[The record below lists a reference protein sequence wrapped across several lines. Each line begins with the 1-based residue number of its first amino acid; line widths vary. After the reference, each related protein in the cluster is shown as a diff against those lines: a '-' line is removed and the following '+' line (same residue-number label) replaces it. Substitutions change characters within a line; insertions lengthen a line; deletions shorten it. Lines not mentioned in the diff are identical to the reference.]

1 MDTEDGQVFIKVCLD
16 DKAGELQYHADF
28 TQNLAYFVRTHE
40 KALANALQSHRNA
53 RSSHGSTSVASLASP
68 SSPYAPSSLAS
79 LSVPY
84 LGFASR
90 QIKPAKM
97 TLTPHHLYYLLSR
110 FNELGIAVGPMDI
123 RLESVDADH
132 SHANYVS
139 FLNEAQRRQIRGSDR
154 DSIHSVSSIRS
165 VMSSMSTLWHTLGFS
180 SAAKTQARIEKQQAM
195 IKEDLRYLYSAF
207 TKIPC
212 LRLSPD
218 HKAPLIAG
226 YEEFPFDSAVPLFVF
241 KNVTTL
247 EITDLD
253 FRQFCGWDRIA
264 DNVRSLTLK
273 RVNLEDPTDLL
284 INIVLDDMDRRR
296 KRSAKGSNSP
306 SVPWPAASP
315 ASRLHD
321 SAASPESPPALKHTM
336 SRSPDNPLGLQNYT
350 TRPRSTS
357 PVERPSCSRH
367 GSSHAN
373 SAGHSRSGTPKLRR
387 SSAESI
393 SSGREG
399 NPRGSSSNLLS
410 SMGILPMSKWRFLR
424 HLSLADNGITTLTAS
439 SLSPLTNTLQSLDL
453 SANHFAEVPDCLA
466 NLTALRALNLS
477 NCMIDSLR
485 SLARNPL
492 PAITVIN
499 LRGNR
504 LQSLAG
510 IERLLSLERIDLRE
524 NQMTDPAE
532 IARLTGIP
540 NMTDV
545 YVNRN
550 PFVRTHSEYKITI
563 FNLFRKT
570 PGYVE
575 DISVDGAAPSSSE
588 KKVLIDRVPEPANVP
603 VIQPEPEPEDDLELT
618 VRERAEPVIEPFYD
632 PFYERRKSQELLRQ
646 QRRKSDFGIS
656 GSQRRRRATRRRVVE
671 LTETEIPP
679 EPQRHSSEFVT
690 SASHRASTDSVQP
703 VGSQPKNSLTDDSTY
718 GGSEAET
725 TPVRRTKP
733 TGEVQAP
740 APTSPPPQ
748 LPPIET
754 TVTTSLMRAGT
765 ETVLVGPSLYNT
777 DSEAYRQKIESLRND
792 FGNGWLSAL
801 SDETWDSSNSVALSP
816 PLQPVRTPSQSI
828 VSTGRTLG

>member
-1 MDTEDGQVFIKVCLD
+1 
-16 DKAGELQYHADF
+16 
-28 TQNLAYFVRTHE
+28 
-40 KALANALQSHRNA
+40 
-53 RSSHGSTSVASLASP
+53 
-68 SSPYAPSSLAS
+68 
-79 LSVPY
+79 
-84 LGFASR
+84 
-90 QIKPAKM
+90 M

-110 FNELGIAVGPMDI
+110 FSELGIAVGPMDI
-123 RLESVDADH
+123 RLESMNADH

-165 VMSSMSTLWHTLGFS
+165 VMSSMSSLWHTLGFS

-195 IKEDLRYLYSAF
+195 IKEDLTYLYSAF

-296 KRSAKGSNSP
+296 KRSAKGSTSP
-306 SVPWPAASP
+306 SLPWPATSP
-315 ASRLHD
+315 APRLSD
-321 SAASPESPPALKHTM
+321 SAASPESPPVLRQTM
-336 SRSPDNPLGLQNYT
+336 SRSPAENPLGIQGYT
-350 TRPRSTS
+350 GRPRSTS
-357 PVERPSCSRH
+357 PIGRPSGSRH
-367 GSSHAN
+367 GSSHAH

-387 SSAESI
+387 SSADSV

-399 NPRGSSSNLLS
+399 TPRGSSLNLLS

-466 NLTALRALNLS
+466 NLVALRALNLS

-524 NQMTDPAE
+524 NQMNDPAE

-540 NMTDV
+540 NMTDI

-550 PFVRTHSEYKITI
+550 PFTRTHSEHRITI

-570 PGYVE
+570 PGYIE
-575 DISVDGAAPSSSE
+575 DVNIDGQAPSSSE
-588 KKVLIDRVPEPANVP
+588 RKALIDRAPEPVNVP
-603 VIQPEPEPEDDLELT
+603 VVQPEPEDDLEFT
-618 VRERAEPVIEPFYD
+618 VRERAEPVIEDFVD

-656 GSQRRRRATRRRVVE
+656 TSQRRRRATRRRVVE
-671 LTETEIPP
+671 LTENDIPP
-679 EPQRHSSEFVT
+679 EPQRQSSEFVT
-690 SASHRASTDSVQP
+690 SASHRVSTDSVQP
-703 VGSQPKNSLTDDSTY
+703 ISLQPKNSLTDDSTY
-718 GGSEAET
+718 GGSEVET
-725 TPVRRTKP
+725 TPVRRPKP
-733 TGEVQAP
+733 LAEVQAP
-740 APTSPPPQ
+740 APISPPPQ
-748 LPPIET
+748 LPHIDT
-754 TVTTSLMRAGT
+754 TVTPPLMRAGT
-765 ETVLVGPSLYNT
+765 ETLLVGQSMYNT
-777 DSEAYRQKIESLRND
+777 DSEAYRQRIESLRND

-801 SDETWDSSNSVALSP
+801 SDEPWDNTP

>member
-1 MDTEDGQVFIKVCLD
+1 MSVF
-16 DKAGELQYHADF
+16 ADF
-28 TQNLAYFVRTHE
+28 AQNLAYFVRTHE

-53 RSSHGSTSVASLASP
+53 RSSHGSTSAASLASP

-84 LGFASR
+84 LGFGSR

-110 FNELGIAVGPMDI
+110 FSELGIAVGPMDI
-123 RLESVDADH
+123 RLESVNADNA
-132 SHANYVS
+132 HANYVS

-154 DSIHSVSSIRS
+154 DSIHSVSSMRS
-165 VMSSMSTLWHTLGFS
+165 VMSSMSSLWHTLGFS
-180 SAAKTQARIEKQQAM
+180 SAAKTQAKIEKQQAM
-195 IKEDLRYLYSAF
+195 IKEDLTYLYSAF

-253 FRQFCGWDRIA
+253 FRSFCGWDRIA
-264 DNVRSLTLK
+264 DTVRSLSLK
-273 RVNLEDPTDLL
+273 RANLEDPADLL
-284 INIVLDDMDRRR
+284 INVVLDDMDRRR
-296 KRSAKGSNSP
+296 KRSAKGSTSP
-306 SVPWPAASP
+306 SIPWPASP
-315 ASRLHD
+315 APRLGD
-321 SAASPESPPALKHTM
+321 SATSPESPPVLRQVM
-336 SRSPDNPLGLQNYT
+336 SRSPADNPLGIQGYT
-350 TRPRSTS
+350 GRPRSTS
-357 PVERPSCSRH
+357 PINRPSGSRH
-367 GSSHAN
+367 GSSHAQ

-387 SSAESI
+387 SSADSV

-399 NPRGSSSNLLS
+399 TPRGSSSNLLS

-424 HLSLADNGITTLTAS
+424 HLSLADNSITTLTAS
-439 SLSPLTNTLQSLDL
+439 SLSPVANTLQSLDL
-453 SANHFAEVPDCLA
+453 SANHFAEVPDCLSS
-466 NLTALRALNLS
+466 LTALRALNLS

-524 NQMTDPAE
+524 NHMNDPAE

-540 NMTDV
+540 NMTDI
-545 YVNRN
+545 YVCRN
-550 PFVRTHSEYKITI
+550 PFTRTHSEYKVTI

-570 PGYVE
+570 PGYVD
-575 DISVDGAAPSSSE
+575 DISVDGQPPSSSE
-588 KKVLIDRVPEPANVP
+588 KKVLVDRAPEPLNVP

-618 VRERAEPVIEPFYD
+618 VRERAEPVIEDFVD

-656 GSQRRRRATRRRVVE
+656 TSQRRRRATRRRVVE
-671 LTETEIPP
+671 LTESDMPP

-690 SASHRASTDSVQP
+690 SASHRVSTDSVQP
-703 VGSQPKNSLTDDSTY
+703 VHVQPQNSLTDDSTY
-718 GGSEAET
+718 GGSEVEA
-725 TPVRRTKP
+725 TPVRRSKP
-733 TGEVQAP
+733 SGAVQAP
-740 APTSPPPQ
+740 IPTSPPPQ
-748 LPPIET
+748 LPQIDT
-754 TVTTSLMRAGT
+754 TVTPPLMRSGT
-765 ETVLVGPSLYNT
+765 ETVLVGQSLYST
-777 DSEAYRQKIESLRND
+777 DSEAYRQRIESLRND

-801 SDETWDSSNSVALSP
+801 SDEPWDNSNSVAFP
-816 PLQPVRTPSQSI
+816 PPIQPARTPSQSI